1 MKFTQLSQL
10 LGEAGKATFV
20 VEKKKNQ
27 LVVTVLAERDGVN
40 MPSFNVTAT
49 PEELDAEILPEL
61 EKRMPSM
68 ANSLHNIGSFSMQ
81 LQKLEEEKAKEV
93 GKATKKKEDKKEE
106 KKEDKVP
113 TLADVKDPV
122 QASKEAKAEAEQKEN
137 DNPFIDL

>member
-20 VEKKKNQ
+20 VEKKKNN
-27 LVVTVLAERDGVN
+27 LIVTVLAERDGVN

-93 GKATKKKEDKKEE
+93 GKAAKKKDEPKKEE
-106 KKEDKVP
+106 KKEDKAPELV
-113 TLADVKDPV
+113 
-122 QASKEAKAEAEQKEN
+122 EAKEPEAKQEPAKEEKKD
-137 DNPFIDL
+137 DNLFIDL